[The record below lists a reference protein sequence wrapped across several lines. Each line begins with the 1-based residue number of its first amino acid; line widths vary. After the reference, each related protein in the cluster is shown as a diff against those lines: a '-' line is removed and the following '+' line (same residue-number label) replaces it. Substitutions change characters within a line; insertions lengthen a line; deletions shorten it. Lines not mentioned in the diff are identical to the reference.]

1 MRCRPQRP
9 GRSFFLSD
17 SGLQKEAAVRSHL
30 LFRTY
35 YRKAFIL
42 IFKGQLST
50 AVKYSEEVLI
60 AELKTKSRKA
70 FDYLYDNYSP
80 ALYGVIKNIV
90 KDEQTA
96 NDVLQ
101 EVFIKI
107 WNGISSYE
115 PTRARLYT
123 WMINIARNLAID
135 KLRSANTLSRK
146 ENNDFIRKETESS
159 KHVPFV
165 EGIGLRKLI
174 EELDEEQ
181 KQIIDLLYYRGY
193 TQSEAAETLNIPLG
207 TVKSRVRLAMVKL
220 RKFF

>member
-1 MRCRPQRP
+1 M
-9 GRSFFLSD
+9 GY
-17 SGLQKEAAVRSHL
+17 KEAAGFSHL
-30 LFRTY
+30 PFY
-35 YRKAFIL
+35 FRKAYFYNL
-42 IFKGQLST
+42 QVRAEDG
-50 AVKYSEEVLI
+50 VKYTEEVLI

-101 EVFIKI
+101 EAFVKI
-107 WNGISSYE
+107 WNGIAGYE
-115 PTRARLYT
+115 PSRARLYT
-123 WMINIARNLAID
+123 WMINIARNQAID
-135 KLRSANTLSRK
+135 KLRSGNTLSRK
-146 ENNDFIRKETESS
+146 ENNDFIRKETENS
-159 KHVPFV
+159 KQLPFV

-174 EELDEEQ
+174 EELEEEQ
-181 KQIIDLLYYRGY
+181 KQIIDLLYYKGY
-193 TQSEAAETLNIPLG
+193 TQSEAAEALNIPLG